1 MLASLLVHPC
11 AQAVVLRPDRAYKPG
26 DQVFTSYGPKTDGE
40 LLLSYGFVS
49 PPGANPN
56 DARRLRL
63 SVEEGDPTFQDKVQ
77 SLRQHDLPTS
87 ISFPLKLSGL
97 PSGLIQYAAFV
108 EAQPSDP
115 AEVQQLADYLFG
127 QVGGPCACLQDVVAD

>member
-1 MLASLLVHPC
+1 MLK
-11 AQAVVLRPDRAYKPG
+11 PDRAYKAG

-40 LLLSYGFVS
+40 LLLSYGFVC

-63 SVEEGDPTFQDKVQ
+63 AVEEGDPTYEDKLH
-77 SLRQHDLPTS
+77 SLRQHKLPTS

-97 PSGLIQYAAFV
+97 PSGFIQYAAFV
-108 EAQPSDP
+108 EAQPSEP
-115 AEVQQLADYLFG
+115 KEVQQLADYLFG
-127 QVGGPCACLQDVVAD
+127 QVSHAACTGMLVDLM